1 VQCKVT
7 TDCPASSYCAGVTC
21 VADVCDAT
29 MSTCAG
35 NGVAACNDTGSGWAT
50 AKSCGAQGCQATG
63 GVASCGGEPV
73 DGGPPQDDG
82 GQPPGDTSIS
92 CTTET
97 TNPCSN
103 LPKFGGSQEL
113 DGKGDD
119 LCSIP
124 SFTFGF
130 ANAQVKNNYNS
141 IPESQFEVVT
151 GRVGWSADGIHAFFD
166 VQDASVQTANMKDP
180 GAAIDRAYQG
190 DSIELYISSSDTL
203 SGLTANDNN
212 ALHLIV
218 PANGP
223 AVIAKASS
231 GGGATHTALAE
242 GQYKQATTSAG
253 YAIELKLPW
262 PGGAPSGGSKVRF
275 DLALN
280 SADTNCSGVDDMRDA
295 QLILFL
301 GTPSPTTCPGGVDAY
316 CDDRAWC
323 STTLQE

>member
-1 VQCKVT
+1 MAGMHPDT
-7 TDCPASSYCAGVTC
+7 GANYYATILRGATNASAAGWPGQGTSGGVPYPN
-21 VADVCDAT
+21 AWLRLKREGDVFT
-29 MSTCAG
+29 GFRGT
-35 NGVAACNDTGSGWAT
+35 NGVDWAQFAQTTQTFPTSLLVGMAA
-50 AKSCGAQGCQATG
+50 
-63 GVASCGGEPV
+63 
-73 DGGPPQDDG
+73 
-82 GQPPGDTSIS
+82 
-92 CTTET
+92 
-97 TNPCSN
+97 
-103 LPKFGGSQEL
+103 
-113 DGKGDD
+113 
-119 LCSIP
+119 
-124 SFTFGF
+124 
-130 ANAQVKNNYNS
+130 
-141 IPESQFEVVT
+141 
-151 GRVGWSADGIHAFFD
+151 
-166 VQDASVQTANMKDP
+166 
-180 GAAIDRAYQG
+180 
-190 DSIELYISSSDTL
+190 
-203 SGLTANDNN
+203 TANDNN
-212 ALHLIV
+212 ALHIIV

-223 AVIAKASS
+223 AVVAKASS